1 MALAQ
6 IAEIERLK
14 LVERSAELG
23 ALLLEKLRTL
33 ASPELPL
40 KPAGPATPPLELRAR
55 GLGLMAGVELRHAD
69 GSPATAEAIVA
80 LKELLK
86 RGYIFLPEGE
96 HSNIIS
102 FTPPMTISEGQLAEA
117 VSELGKVLTTDRHG

>member
-40 KPAGPATPPLELRAR
+40 KPAGPATTDPTFDRAGPPRSDIR
-55 GLGLMAGVELRHAD
+55 R
-69 GSPATAEAIVA
+69 
-80 LKELLK
+80 
-86 RGYIFLPEGE
+86 
-96 HSNIIS
+96 
-102 FTPPMTISEGQLAEA
+102 
-117 VSELGKVLTTDRHG
+117 